1 VSHFVTLLAVI
12 IGGLGVIGGG
22 LWRIAAA
29 VFSLASTVKLLA
41 WRVEQI
47 ERRQLG
53 LAPEPRERH
62 RRGGGST
69 GARM

>member
-1 VSHFVTLLAVI
+1 MSHFATLLVTV

-29 VFSLASTVKLLA
+29 VFKLASTVNLLA

-53 LAPEPRERH
+53 LAPEPERH
-62 RRGGGST
+62 RRRGPS
-69 GARM
+69 AR

>member
-1 VSHFVTLLAVI
+1 VNHFIALLLAIV
-12 IGGLGVIGGG
+12 GGLGVISAG

-29 VFSLASTVKLLA
+29 VFKLASTVNLLA

-53 LAPEPRERH
+53 LAPAPERH
-62 RRGGGST
+62 RRRPGSSA
-69 GARM
+69 ARS